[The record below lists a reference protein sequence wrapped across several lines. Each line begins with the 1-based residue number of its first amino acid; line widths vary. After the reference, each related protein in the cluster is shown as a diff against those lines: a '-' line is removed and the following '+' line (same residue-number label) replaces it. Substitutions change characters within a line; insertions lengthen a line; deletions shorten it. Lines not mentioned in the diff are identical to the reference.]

1 MKRKIII
8 IILICLIVLDAGF
21 ITFMIVTDDGGKNV
35 VMEYDDYYKDIDIT
49 NEANDKYDLTSDEYY
64 NKYYKIVSK
73 IKANKSKKVMSVK
86 EVKSFL
92 DKRGFKDYELKVN
105 YSIDGEFIYKKDIED
120 EEDEKYPMYEIYYA
134 STDSLWTVYI
144 VEDSIYAYPASY
156 VLDNMY
162 TIKKD
167 ILISETSDTVVYSSD
182 DNTFYTI
189 KPNKNLIDV
198 RLVKTINASTL
209 DKYSFE

>member
-105 YSIDGEFIYKKDIED
+105 YSIDGKFIYESDIED